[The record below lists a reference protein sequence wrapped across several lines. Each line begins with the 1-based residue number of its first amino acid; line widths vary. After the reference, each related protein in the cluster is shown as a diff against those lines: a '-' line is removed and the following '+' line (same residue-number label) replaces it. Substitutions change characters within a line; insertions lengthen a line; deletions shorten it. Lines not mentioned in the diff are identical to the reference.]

1 MNNRGWLP
9 LGVNSRMMNETLF
22 KTTDV
27 SRRCDSCY
35 SSRMSRSCHWPT
47 SSTSPDDSS
56 YRLSTRIRA
65 RRGTHSDTWC
75 RSRSRRRLRSR
86 TDLAPAS
93 RPLPPVAGTSDT
105 WPTAHRYSTGRRPKT
120 KINTHKALIGEWW
133 LHRWECKGLS
143 KTWRKKLN
151 DELRGSEKRGC
162 VRVEETTR
170 LSTCSCISLKARR
183 DSSLRV
189 IFFASLYF
197 AKSTH
202 RFSYKTKLI

>member
-120 KINTHKALIGEWW
+120 KINTHKALIGDITGENARVWVKPGGRSW
-133 LHRWECKGLS
+133 TMNWEDPKS
-143 KTWRKKLN
+143 A
-151 DELRGSEKRGC
+151 
-162 VRVEETTR
+162 VV
-170 LSTCSCISLKARR
+170 
-183 DSSLRV
+183 
-189 IFFASLYF
+189 FASKRRPGCRLALVFHSKRDAIRPCASYFSHLYTSPNPHIGF
-197 AKSTH
+197 PIKQN
-202 RFSYKTKLI
+202 